1 MKKPLDYIVGKRMP
15 DVNSWQTSIAIILNA
30 EAKIEN
36 SVTSIASKA
45 FLTELEVVESL
56 KALINSGFKMGKN
69 KSGNLIFSV
78 GDTRYV
84 IKIPKKKEAP
94 KETGSMEMFVD
105 DDASSPKMVEPVVEL
120 SSENKKTESI
130 IHALLNKDLPEL
142 DELLSGA
149 EVDWGYT
156 NNDNEGVMSAGCSK
170 QDVNILSKLIDKGL
184 NVQEGLMWVC
194 QNGNKFRGLVAFF
207 VKHGADTNAGEGLM
221 PLQWAIF
228 TGAIGVAQELIEH
241 GANVNYISDSG
252 EPLLQTAVDSDNSQ
266 VVELMIMNG
275 ANVNMKNADGDGPL
289 HWAANTGAVDII
301 RMLLYNEADANSV
314 NNLGKT
320 ARDLAI
326 SSGKDRVANVLK
338 KY

>member
-1 MKKPLDYIVGKRMP
+1 MKKALDYIVGKRMP

-30 EAKIEN
+30 ESKTEN
-36 SVTSIASKA
+36 TVTSIASKA
-45 FLTELEVVESL
+45 FLTETEVVESL

-69 KSGNLIFSV
+69 KKGNLIFSV
-78 GDTRYV
+78 GDTKYV
-84 IKIPKKKEAP
+84 IKIPRKKEEP

-105 DDASSPKMVEPVVEL
+105 DGANSPVVDEAITSL
-120 SSENKKTESI
+120 SSEDQITEDI
-130 IHALLNKDLPEL
+130 IEALLTKNLSKL
-142 DELLSGA
+142 DELLVVA
-149 EVDWGYT
+149 DVDWAHT
-156 NNDNEGVMSAGCSK
+156 NNNNEGVLSAGCSK

-194 QNGNKFRGLVAFF
+194 QNGNKYRGLVAFF

-241 GANVNYISDSG
+241 GANVNYVSDSG

-275 ANVNMKNADGDGPL
+275 ADVNMKNSDGDGPL
-289 HWAANTGAVDII
+289 HWAAATGAVDII
-301 RMLLYNEADANSV
+301 RMLLYNEADANRV
-314 NNLGKT
+314 NNVGKT
-320 ARDLAI
+320 ARDIAI
-326 SSGKDRVANVLK
+326 SSGKDRVAGVLK